1 MFQMLVSNLEIK
13 NFLTQFEI
21 HHWRRAVKSLCII
34 GLRKVK
40 EFKETVSV
48 LELEQLADPGEELS
62 STLRSMKE
70 ELKCLESSV
79 KRIEQTGWKRE
90 NDCGE
95 GFRSALNAYATVD
108 GDDRDWREVNDEI
121 AGFSTENGGMS
132 KEKSRNGLKNFRSN
146 SFSSRFWGEGGRI
159 FEIERERKGKHFLK
173 EPKVCDINEAKRM
186 ISFLNPRKSNRF
198 RVQ

>member
-48 LELEQLADPGEELS
+48 LELEQLVDAGEELS

-70 ELKCLESSV
+70 ELKCLETSV
-79 KRIEQTGWKRE
+79 RRIEGTGWKKDF
-90 NDCGE
+90 DCGE
-95 GFRSALNAYATVD
+95 GFRRALNGFETVD
-108 GDDRDWREVNDEI
+108 KEDRDLRGEGVDGVER
-121 AGFSTENGGMS
+121 FVLENLARS
-132 KEKSRNGLKNFRSN
+132 KESSRNGLKNFRSN
-146 SFSSRFWGEGGRI
+146 SFSSRFWGEGGKI
-159 FEIERERKGKHFLK
+159 NEIERETKGNYFLK
-173 EPKVCDINEAKRM
+173 EPKVCGINEAKRM
-186 ISFLNPRKSNRF
+186 ISFLNPRKSNRSW
-198 RVQ
+198 V